1 MSAERPPGDR
11 RVPHGSRRCGRRR
24 LVRHQAARQKR
35 CAAPHAIFA
44 ASYFC
49 KRPAALRAVQA
60 FAALLWIVYG
70 AMIHAV
76 PVVVAN
82 VIVAAVAVLS
92 SLAPRF
98 SRSGQESR

>member
-1 MSAERPPGDR
+1 VTLQWIGWVAT
-11 RVPHGSRRCGRRR
+11 
-24 LVRHQAARQKR
+24 
-35 CAAPHAIFA
+35 AIFA

-49 KRPAALRAVQA
+49 KRPAALRGVQA

-82 VIVAAVAVLS
+82 LIVAAVAVGS
-92 SLAPRF
+92 SFATRV
-98 SRSGQESR
+98 RSLRRPLPYGRGSER